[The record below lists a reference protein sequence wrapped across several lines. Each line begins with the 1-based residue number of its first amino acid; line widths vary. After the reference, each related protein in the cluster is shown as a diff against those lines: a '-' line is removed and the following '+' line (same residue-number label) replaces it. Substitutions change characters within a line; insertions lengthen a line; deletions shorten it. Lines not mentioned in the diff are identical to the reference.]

1 MKRPNVYIAGWGSIS
16 SLGSADEEIA
26 FNLKNEVQII
36 QPLKHFSTQLDWNPA
51 VGEVGFSNQE
61 LQDLLHLPNINSRTS
76 LLACF
81 AAQKAI
87 QNAHIDVADLEKAVF
102 ISSTTVGGMDISEKE
117 YQSQKDISVL
127 QNLNHLCGASTEKVV
142 EFLGIKG
149 FYTTINTACSS
160 AANAMMLGARM
171 IQAGKTNMAIVGG
184 TDALCEF
191 TIQGFNALQL
201 LSKEWCKPFDAQR
214 NGLNLGEGAAYLVLI
229 SEDLIKKY
237 KPKAQ
242 LIGWANT
249 NDAYHQ
255 TASSPEGIGAA
266 LAMEKALQLAEISP
280 IAIDYINA
288 HGTATPNN
296 DASEVAAMKKV
307 FNQVPDFS
315 STKAF
320 TGHALAAAG
329 AIEAVISLLAIE
341 KQTAFANLNCL
352 ENEAN
357 IMPLTTAKL
366 KNINY
371 VMSNSFGFGGNCSSL
386 IFKKWEPCL

>member
-16 SLGSADEEIA
+16 SLGTNDEEMIY
-26 FNLKNEVQII
+26 NLKKEAQII

-51 VGEVGFSNQE
+51 VGEAGFSNQA
-61 LQDLLHLPNINSRTS
+61 LQELLHLPNVNSRTS

-87 QNAHIDVADLEKAVF
+87 QNAHIDVSDLNNAAF
-102 ISSTTVGGMDISEKE
+102 ISSTTVGGMDVSEKE
-117 YQSQKDISVL
+117 YQFQKDISVL
-127 QNLNHLCGASTEKVV
+127 QNMNHLCGASTKNVV

-149 FYTTINTACSS
+149 FFTTINTACSS

-171 IQAGKTNMAIVGG
+171 IQSGKTKIAIVGG

-242 LIGWANT
+242 LVGWANT

-266 LAMEKALQLAEISP
+266 LAMEKALHLAQVSP
-280 IAIDYINA
+280 QQVDYINA

-307 FNQVPDFS
+307 FKKVPDFS

-329 AIEAVISLLAIE
+329 AIEAVVSLLAIE
-341 KQTAFANLNCL
+341 SQMAFANLNCS
-352 ENEAN
+352 ENESN
-357 IMPLTTAKL
+357 LMPLTVSKY
-366 KNINY
+366 KKIDY

-386 IFKKWEPCL
+386 IFKKYEACL